1 MCKIKEKQVMTDS
14 QTLRGPV
21 TGQPVEEERDEE
33 RLLRQRQELDERR
46 SRLWDAGQQI
56 AVRMPQMS
64 FSKKGDVLVEGGAV
78 CRKIQREHRRQEEEG
93 VSEYQLFCSV

>member
-64 FSKKGDVLVEGGAV
+64 FSKKGDVLVEGEQYAGKSK
-78 CRKIQREHRRQEEEG
+78 RSEEHTSELQSQR
-93 VSEYQLFCSV
+93 